1 MSETP
6 ALFFP
11 VRFALDA
18 FAIVA
23 ATSHMRAHRHK
34 RSSPVHAL
42 AVVLILPAWLLTGA
56 GTESANSRRPAND
69 AELRFWLENM
79 VWHHRFSTGEIR
91 AATGLTEA
99 EIHAA
104 LERFNITP
112 TNCPPRRTG
121 APLLVLPYPGG
132 RHPRIGFLDGAVDPQ
147 RETKVSVFT
156 PWDPASY
163 VVVDAPEAL
172 WSNLGLTY
180 LAHTHVPT
188 VWTKQ
193 NLSLPRL
200 EWNRR
205 ADGTFDFER
214 ALPNGIAFGTR
225 IRPGADGVRM
235 EMWLRNGTPETLSD
249 LRVQN
254 CVMLKGAAGFNAQ
267 TNANKILSNPYVACR
282 SEDGHHWIITAWEP
296 CHHPWANAPVPCLHS
311 DPKFPDCSPG
321 ETKRLRGWLS
331 FYEGD
336 DVQAEFR
343 RLDAAGWRGSTG
355 PAASRIAPFFGPP
368 APFAADFGG
377 YRTLLRFDDGRPVR
391 DAEDWAA
398 RRREIL
404 AYWNRLM
411 GAWPALLERPRIE
424 WLAETHRENFTQHQV
439 RVEIARGQMTG
450 AYLLVPDGTGPFPAV
465 LVPYYEPES
474 GIGRGPADLR
484 DFGLQL
490 ARRGFVTLSI
500 GSPGG
505 DARKPDT
512 GESSWQPLSFLA
524 YVAANC
530 ANALANL
537 RQVDAR
543 RLGVVGHSYG
553 GKWAMFAACLNE
565 KFACGVW
572 SDPGIVFDEARPNV
586 NYWEPWYLGRDKT
599 RARKPGLITPDN
611 PRTGAYE
618 RLVEGGHDL
627 HELLALM
634 APRPFLVSGGSE
646 DTPERWRAL
655 NRVVEVNRLLGR
667 TNRVAMTNR
676 SGHPPTEES
685 NEQIYAFFETF
696 LGASGGGEI
705 NR

>member
-1 MSETP
+1 
-6 ALFFP
+6 
-11 VRFALDA
+11 
-18 FAIVA
+18 
-23 ATSHMRAHRHK
+23 MRAHTQK
-34 RSSPVHAL
+34 QPW
-42 AVVLILPAWLLTGA
+42 LILSFAFVFLLPAQFLTGA
-56 GTESANSRRPAND
+56 EAEFPNARKPAND
-69 AELRFWLENM
+69 TELRFWLENM
-79 VWHHRFSTGEIR
+79 VWHHRFSTDEIR
-91 AATGLTEA
+91 AATDLTGS
-99 EIHAA
+99 EIRAA
-104 LERFNITP
+104 LKRINITP
-112 TNCPPRRTG
+112 TNRPPRRPD

-132 RHPRIGFLDGAVDPQ
+132 CHPRIGFLDGAVDPQ

-163 VVVDAPEAL
+163 VVADTPEAL

-188 VWTKQ
+188 LWTKQ

-200 EWNRR
+200 EWDRR

-214 ALPNGIAFGTR
+214 VLPNGIAFGTR

-235 EMWLRNGTPETLSD
+235 EMWLRNGTSETLSD

-267 TNANKILSNPYVACR
+267 TNANKVLSNPYVACR
-282 SEDGHHWIITAWEP
+282 SEDGRRWIITAWEP

-311 DPKFPDCSPG
+311 DPKFPDCPPG

-331 FYEGD
+331 FYEGP

-343 RLDAAGWRGSTG
+343 RLDTIGWRDSTEPAAG
-355 PAASRIAPFFGPP
+355 RIAPFFRPPP
-368 APFAADFGG
+368 ALTSDFGR

-391 DAEDWAA
+391 TAEDWAA

-404 AYWNRLM
+404 AYWRQLM
-411 GAWPALLERPRIE
+411 GAWPPLLERPRVE
-424 WLAETHRENFTQHQV
+424 WLAETHRENFAQHRV
-439 RVEIARGQMTG
+439 RIEIAREQMTD
-450 AYLLVPDGTGPFPAV
+450 AWLLVPDGAGPFPAV

-474 GIGRGPADLR
+474 SIGRGSADLR

-505 DARKPDT
+505 DARKPDS
-512 GESSWQPLSFLA
+512 GDASWQPLSFLA

-537 RQVDAR
+537 PSVDAR
-543 RLGVVGHSYG
+543 RIGVVGHSYG

-572 SDPGIVFDEARPNV
+572 SDPGIVFDESRPNV
-586 NYWEPWYLGRDKT
+586 NYWEPWYLGQDRT
-599 RARKPGLITPDN
+599 RVRKPGVITADN
-611 PRTGAYE
+611 PRTGAYK
-618 RLVEGGHDL
+618 RLVESGHDL

-634 APRPFLVSGGSE
+634 APQPFLVSGGSE

-655 NRVVEVNRLLGR
+655 NRIVEVNQLLGR

-676 SGHPPTEES
+676 SAHPPTDDS

-696 LGASGGGEI
+696 LGTSTGGKA
-705 NR
+705 NP